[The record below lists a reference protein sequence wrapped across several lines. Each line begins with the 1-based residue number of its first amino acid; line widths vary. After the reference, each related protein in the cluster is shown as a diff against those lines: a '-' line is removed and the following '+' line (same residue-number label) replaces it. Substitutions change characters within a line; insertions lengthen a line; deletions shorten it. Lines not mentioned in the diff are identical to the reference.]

1 MAQFIDLT
9 GETFGRLTVLR
20 RLPSRNG
27 RIFWSCLC
35 VCGAVSQ
42 VDGGH
47 LRGGN
52 TKSCG
57 CLYRETQPREVVDR
71 TGQVFGEL
79 TVRCRDLSKE
89 DVVWWTCDCSCGAQL
104 SVRSDSLQRGNTTSC
119 GHIRMEDL
127 SGQQFG
133 RLTAKSFVRALGQKV
148 RWLCDCECGG
158 TADVLAESLKSGHST
173 SCGCYQRERV
183 RSANTTHGQWGTAA
197 YVRWAASR
205 RRERKRRLDFGWTFE
220 MAAALD
226 AFQPE
231 CIVCGSVDPPLHTDH
246 VLPLSEEYG
255 LEPGNAVRLC
265 APCNRHKWKKMPEDL
280 EPGFRAKVLSAA
292 AAFKDHWVASCCG

>member
-1 MAQFIDLT
+1 MGQFVDLT

-20 RLPSRNG
+20 RHPNRKG
-27 RIFWSCLC
+27 KTYWSCLC
-35 VCGAVSQ
+35 VCGARSQ
-42 VDGGH
+42 ISGHH
-47 LRGGN
+47 LRGGH

-57 CLYRETQPREVVDR
+57 CLHRSVLGQRAIDL

-79 TVRCRDLSKE
+79 KVICRDLSKE
-89 DVVWWTCDCSCGAQL
+89 DLVWWVCDCSCGKRH
-104 SVRSDSLQRGNTTSC
+104 SVRSEHLRRGGTTSC
-119 GHIRMEDL
+119 GHIRMQDL
-127 SGQQFG
+127 SGQKFG
-133 RLTAKSFVRALGQKV
+133 RLTARSVVRAKGQKA
-148 RWLCDCECGG
+148 RWLCDCECGA
-158 TADVLAESLKSGHST
+158 TTDVLAESLKSGT
-173 SCGCYQRERV
+173 TKSCGCYSRD
-183 RSANTTHGQWGTAA
+183 RSRADNITHGLSHTAMYA
-197 YVRWAASR
+197 RWMSAR
-205 RRERKRRLDFGWTFE
+205 RRERKRRLDCGWTLD

-280 EPGFRAKVLSAA
+280 EPMFRAKVLSAA
-292 AAFKDHWVASCCG
+292 VAFQQHWEASCG

>member
-9 GETFGRLTVLR
+9 GETFGRLTVLW
-20 RLPSRNG
+20 RLPSRKG
-27 RIFWSCLC
+27 KIFWSCLC
-35 VCGAVSQ
+35 VCGARPQ
-42 VDGGH
+42 VCGES
-47 LRGGN
+47 LRSDR
-52 TKSCG
+52 TRSCG
-57 CLYRETQPREVVDR
+57 CLSREAPGREAIDR

-104 SVRSDSLQRGNTTSC
+104 SVRAYCLQRGSTTSC
-119 GHIRMEDL
+119 GHICMEDL

-158 TADVLAESLKSGHST
+158 AADVLAESLKNGRST
-173 SCGCYQRERV
+173 SCGCYQRERA
-183 RSANTTHGQWGTAA
+183 RSANTTHGQCGTAA
-197 YVRWAASR
+197 YVCWMSAR
-205 RRERKRRLDFGWTFE
+205 RRERKRRLDCGWTPD

-231 CIVCGSVDPPLHTDH
+231 CVVCGSVEPPLHTDH
-246 VLPLSEEYG
+246 VLPLYEEYG

-280 EPGFRAKVLSAA
+280 EPMFRAKVLNAA
-292 AAFKDHWVASCCG
+292 VAFKDYWVASCGG